1 MMMMMMMPSLSL
13 SVFRWN
19 TDDDDDHVC
28 EGGREGTMWY
38 IVLYIEVEVNA
49 EDIIGMN
56 PYTSVTICS

>member
-1 MMMMMMMPSLSL
+1 MMMMMMPSLSL